1 MFYYYTEVPS
11 INHFLVKKQGKKID
25 LSGIYETVQDI
36 FACFPESYC
45 HKMTQKEWKLLSIV

>member
-11 INHFLVKKQGKKID
+11 INHFLVKQQGKKID

-36 FACFPESYC
+36 FPCLPDSYS
-45 HKMTQKEWKLLSIV
+45 HKMTQKEGKLICRV